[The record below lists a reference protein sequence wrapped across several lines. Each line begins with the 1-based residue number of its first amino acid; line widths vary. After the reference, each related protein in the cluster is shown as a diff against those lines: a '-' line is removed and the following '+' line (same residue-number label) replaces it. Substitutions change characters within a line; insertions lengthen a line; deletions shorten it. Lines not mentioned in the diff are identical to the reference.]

1 MRAGMSSTTV
11 WRGRVRERTLSGA
24 SAARRRRLPGSRL
37 PAIRRWGHAASK
49 RVGQTAPMVRTGARA
64 EALGRLLEQIGFEP
78 ADVSRAVPRP
88 SDLRDGLAPL
98 LELYRSLGGKER
110 EPTLRP
116 GAWDLVFRGA
126 VFVELDEE
134 LHFNRYRRLTLEP
147 EWAALLPWHADYLRF
162 TLDHEHECL
171 AAGRWGKRWTNESCE
186 RLFGAAD
193 PPGDFTRVGA
203 PRWKQRALYDA
214 MKDLI
219 ALKTPEVSLVRLATV
234 DVVAGVKL
242 GDALEG
248 RAALDRAALA
258 DLVGRRASRGTAQRA
273 VADGERGA
281 PSDRCDPPAEMV
293 TSLPVGHHQS
303 MPTSKEMSAA
313 LAATIAS
320 AVPPGSTI
328 YTLTQSK
335 PNWIVGVDTAGVVVE
350 TEASRAKGAGPQ
362 LVPGWMLQAGWDEL
376 SRAGQLS
383 QTDLLERLNVKRSAA
398 VMAILARLPGV
409 RIASANPTV
418 LTRS

>member
-1 MRAGMSSTTV
+1 
-11 WRGRVRERTLSGA
+11 
-24 SAARRRRLPGSRL
+24 
-37 PAIRRWGHAASK
+37 
-49 RVGQTAPMVRTGARA
+49 MVRTGARA
-64 EALGRLLEQIGFEP
+64 EALGHLLEQIGFEP
-78 ADVSRAVPRP
+78 ADVSRAVPRAWDFATD
-88 SDLRDGLAPL
+88 SHL

-147 EWAALLPWHADYLRF
+147 EWAALLPWHADYLKF
-162 TLDHEHECL
+162 TLDYEHGCL
-171 AAGRWGKRWTNESCE
+171 AAGRWGKRWTNDSCE
-186 RLFGAAD
+186 TLFGAAD

-219 ALKTPEVSLVRLATV
+219 ALKTPEMSLVRLATV

-248 RAALDRAALA
+248 RAALDPAALA
-258 DLVGRRASRGTAQRA
+258 DLVGRRASRPGIAQRA
-273 VADGERGA
+273 IGDVEREA
-281 PSDRCDPPAEMV
+281 PSGLCDPPTAMV
-293 TSLPVGHHQS
+293 TSLPVGHHRS

-320 AVPPGSTI
+320 AMPAGSTI
-328 YTLTQSK
+328 YTLSQSK
-335 PNWIVGVDTAGVVVE
+335 PNWIVGVDTAGAVVE
-350 TEASRAKGAGPQ
+350 TEASRAKGVGPQ
-362 LVPGWMLQAGWDEL
+362 LVPGWMLRAGWDEL
-376 SRAGQLS
+376 SRAGRLS

-409 RIASANPTV
+409 RIASTNPTV

>member
-1 MRAGMSSTTV
+1 VPRCWKVGQ
-11 WRGRVRERTLSGA
+11 ERTN
-24 SAARRRRLPGSRL
+24 
-37 PAIRRWGHAASK
+37 
-49 RVGQTAPMVRTGARA
+49 
-64 EALGRLLEQIGFEP
+64 
-78 ADVSRAVPRP
+78 D
-88 SDLRDGLAPL
+88 
-98 LELYRSLGGKER
+98 
-110 EPTLRP
+110 
-116 GAWDLVFRGA
+116 
-126 VFVELDEE
+126 
-134 LHFNRYRRLTLEP
+134 
-147 EWAALLPWHADYLRF
+147 
-162 TLDHEHECL
+162 
-171 AAGRWGKRWTNESCE
+171 SCE
-186 RLFGAAD
+186 TLFGAAD
-193 PPGDFTRVGA
+193 PPGAFTRVGA

-248 RAALDRAALA
+248 RAALDLAALA
-258 DLVGRRASRGTAQRA
+258 DLVGRPASRPGIAQRA
-273 VADGERGA
+273 VADVEREA
-281 PSDRCDPPAEMV
+281 PSGLCDSPPAMI
-293 TSLPVGHHQS
+293 TFSPVGHHRS

-320 AVPPGSTI
+320 AVPAGSTI

-350 TEASRAKGAGPQ
+350 TEASRAKGLRAQ

-376 SRAGQLS
+376 SRAGRLS